1 MVRSNVD
8 TTRHYAATTLANQ
21 PREYIPLMAAAATL
35 LFGMLPMVSVPWLDS
50 TLDSMRINAYQLP
63 AGALL
68 VFVSFPVML
77 VLIWALDRW
86 LSGFERYAKFV
97 FTGAAALQ
105 VASLW
110 FLTTA
115 ASQALTQTMESMH
128 INAAAIPQRLGVGF
142 FLLLGV
148 GVLFLV
154 SCGLQLIKPKPSQP
168 APVRFPEKEPE
179 AVTLK

>member
-1 MVRSNVD
+1 MV
-8 TTRHYAATTLANQ
+8 
-21 PREYIPLMAAAATL
+21 AAAML
-35 LFGMLPMVSVPWLDS
+35 LFGLLPLARVPWLDS
-50 TLDSMRINAYQLP
+50 MRVNAYQLP

-68 VFVSFPVML
+68 VFASFPLML
-77 VLIWALDRW
+77 VLIWVLDRW

-115 ASQALTQTMESMH
+115 ASQSLIYTMEVMRVN
-128 INAAAIPQRLGVGF
+128 NAAAIPQRLGIGF

-154 SCGLQLIKPKPSQP
+154 YCGLQLIKPRPKPP
-168 APVRFPEKEPE
+168 APVHFPEKEPE
-179 AVTLK
+179 AVTK